1 MCLFIF
7 LSPLDSSKQFKK
19 KKLPVG
25 QGERKVAK
33 SMKMSCVV
41 NKPNNYS
48 ILLLYLNVYAQRA
61 EGERE
66 RREIYC
72 EQHRLWPMT
81 TYLTIIYLR
90 MIMKRVVDADDDDN
104 HRTKFMV
111 LRCY

>member
-7 LSPLDSSKQFKK
+7 LSPLDSSKQFEKK
-19 KKLPVG
+19 TSRG

-48 ILLLYLNVYAQRA
+48 ILLLYLNVYPQRA

-66 RREIYC
+66 KGGRYIVSNIGYG
-72 EQHRLWPMT
+72 P
-81 TYLTIIYLR
+81 
-90 MIMKRVVDADDDDN
+90 
-104 HRTKFMV
+104 
-111 LRCY
+111 